1 MALDASVSLS
11 EVYMVLI
18 HGKSPRKS
26 TWLCT
31 PVIAAEKEKR
41 GERGEKKETETELH
55 TSCPTIGSSHF
66 QFPLGTSPSIP
77 CSWYVHVTEF
87 WPVEVSRNDVIPS
100 KSCSLKVPGWVQPTG
115 SIPASMGKMGLVRI
129 HTSTEG

>member
-41 GERGEKKETETELH
+41 GERGEKKERDRDRTTYKLPYH
-55 TSCPTIGSSHF
+55 WLIP
-66 QFPLGTSPSIP
+66 FP
-77 CSWYVHVTEF
+77 
-87 WPVEVSRNDVIPS
+87 VSTRYIS
-100 KSCSLKVPGWVQPTG
+100 QHSLQ
-115 SIPASMGKMGLVRI
+115 LVCACD
-129 HTSTEG
+129 